1 MRVGPGRS
9 NAGSILR
16 RAFFASIERIHKH
29 AAPRD
34 YNPGRERGTEQGNDM
49 SRMYGWKMAL
59 ALLCALWAGPV
70 AQTWAAAPLT
80 DGRQLAVMA
89 SYGCAIEQEGRLGC
103 FGYHESALGPTPAGR
118 YLSVAISPLWNS
130 ACAVRS
136 DGEAVCWAKFA
147 AYRLP
152 PAPPGPW
159 RTLSVALGEA
169 CGLRPDGQM
178 VCWGDGGGPV
188 APPSGPFLAL
198 SITNAHGCAIR
209 NDGTLQCWKRYGNDE
224 LGPPPAGRFSRVEVS
239 EYHACGLRS
248 DGRVLCWGQAL
259 HGNTDAPVAGD
270 FIDVSVGLYNGCALR
285 TDGTAQCWGSRWDWS
300 SQTGYSPMESPQG
313 TFTDLASGE
322 FRACGRRPDG
332 VLACW
337 GETIEGARESAY
349 GSPLARLAIGGG
361 EVCALNAAGDADC
374 VGAAPTMRPPPGR
387 YLRLSLGNA
396 SGCGLLLDGSAR
408 CWGASLGPV
417 PTATLTE
424 VSVGE
429 AHACSVTT
437 DASVVCWGDNA
448 AGQLNAPS
456 GSYSAVLAGDRYSC
470 ALSTEGSVSCWGNDP
485 LVAGVPVGGGFRT
498 LLGSDGVIC
507 ASRETGAAKCWGE
520 AGAWL
525 SGVVGLGVPVVAL
538 GDYFACYLLDGQLF
552 CDGDNSLDVPGFPPG
567 SFVTV
572 AAAGDVACGID
583 ALNRLD
589 CSGVN
594 EFEHQFSLLRI
605 GIGQV
610 AAGAS
615 HTCNLAGNGLLDCW
629 GDNAVGQRAAP
640 PVRGRALSVEADHA
654 CAIATDGSLRCWG
667 DDSRGGNQ
675 PPVDML
681 ARDLDVGQFNGC
693 AARGEGDAVCWG
705 WNINGQS
712 TPPAGAF
719 HRVATGLNHSCGL
732 REDNT
737 LACWGYG
744 ADGQA
749 TAPAG
754 TFIAVGMGERHS
766 CAIDAAGGLRC
777 WGLDT
782 EGQATPPADTTY
794 RALSSGAFHNCAI
807 RSDGTLTCWG
817 RNDRS
822 QATPPQGRFASVS
835 AGVTHSCAVR
845 DDGQRL
851 CWGDNSA
858 GQSPSLAI
866 GPDALPRGER
876 EQPYEARLVA
886 TGSAGYTPRATA
898 FRVVSGS
905 LPSGVALDAAG
916 LLLGWPQAEGV
927 FDVAIEARDANGLG
941 ALRAYRIQIGV
952 PRDTA
957 PPLVDMVATGPMGD
971 NGWFVGDVNIRWL
984 SQTQQ
989 SGINYTSGCEN
1000 FVLDQDT
1007 DYRLLECTVG
1017 TRGGAT
1023 RSESRT
1029 LKRDATPPRI
1039 KTSLRSVIPEAGGWY
1054 RTPVEAV
1061 YSCEDATSGVALPC
1075 PVPDTLSVDG
1085 THVFPIRSTRDNAGN
1100 IGTSPGISVRIDMTR
1115 PQLSATMPPAQLF
1128 VGAAHDFQLSATD
1141 ALSGIASQSCTPVDT
1156 ATPTA
1161 SDPGS
1166 APREAVCTAI
1176 DRAGNSASVM
1186 SLYEV
1191 VPQARRTGGA
1201 GQPALRITPVS
1212 RPMSASQRVPHAPQ
1226 SIRRGVKPAKP
1237 RTR

>member
-1 MRVGPGRS
+1 MRVGLGRS

-34 YNPGRERGTEQGNDM
+34 YNPGRELGTEQGNDM
-49 SRMYGWKMAL
+49 SRMYVWKMAL
-59 ALLCALWAGPV
+59 ALLCAPWAGPV
-70 AQTWAAAPLT
+70 AQTWAAAPPT
-80 DGRQLAVMA
+80 DGRRLAVMA
-89 SYGCAIEQEGRLGC
+89 SYGCVIEQEGRLGC
-103 FGYHESALGPTPAGR
+103 FGYHESALGPTPDGR
-118 YLSVAISPLWNS
+118 YLSVAISPAWNS

-136 DGEAVCWAKFA
+136 DGEAVCWAKSA

-159 RTLSVALGEA
+159 RSLSLALGEA

-178 VCWGDGGGPV
+178 VCWGDGGGPI
-188 APPSGPFLAL
+188 APPSGPYLAL

-209 NDGTLQCWKRYGNDE
+209 NDGTLQCWNRYSNDE
-224 LGPPPAGRFSRVEVS
+224 LGVPPAGRFSRVAVS

-285 TDGTAQCWGSRWDWS
+285 TDGTAQCWGSRWDWNS
-300 SQTGYSPMESPQG
+300 ETGYSPMESPQG
-313 TFTDLASGE
+313 TFTELASGE

-374 VGAAPTMRPPPGR
+374 VGAASTMRPPPGR
-387 YLRLSLGNA
+387 YTRLSLGDA
-396 SGCGLLLDGSAR
+396 SGCGLLFDGSAR

-417 PTATLTE
+417 PTAMMTE

-429 AHACSVTT
+429 AHACGVTT
-437 DASVVCWGDNA
+437 DAGVVCWGDNA

-470 ALSTEGSVSCWGNDP
+470 ALSTEGSVSCWGDDP
-485 LVAGVPVGGGFRT
+485 LVAGVPVGGRFRT

-507 ASRETGAAKCWGE
+507 ASRETGAANCWGE
-520 AGAWL
+520 GGAWL
-525 SGVVGLGVPVVAL
+525 SGVVGLGVPMVAL

-552 CDGDNSLDVPGFPPG
+552 CDGDNSRDVPGFPPR

-589 CSGVN
+589 CSGAN
-594 EFEHQFSLLRI
+594 EFKHQFSILRI
-605 GIGQV
+605 GTGQV

-615 HTCNLAGNGLLDCW
+615 HTCNLAGDGLVDCW
-629 GDNAVGQRAAP
+629 GDNAVGQHAAP
-640 PVRGRALSVEADHA
+640 PLRARTLSVEADHA
-654 CAIATDGSLRCWG
+654 CTIATDGSVRCWG
-667 DDSRGGNQ
+667 DDSRGGSQ
-675 PPVDML
+675 PPVDIL

-693 AARGEGDAVCWG
+693 AVRGEGDAVCWG

-712 TPPAGAF
+712 TTPAGAF

-744 ADGQA
+744 ADGQ
-749 TAPAG
+749 TAAPTGA
-754 TFIAVGMGERHS
+754 FVAVDVGERHS
-766 CAIDAAGGLRC
+766 CAIAADGALRC
-777 WGLDT
+777 WGLDA
-782 EGQATPPADTTY
+782 EGQAAPPSDTTY

-807 RSDGTLTCWG
+807 RSDGALACWG
-817 RNDRS
+817 RDDHG
-822 QATPPQGRFASVS
+822 QATAPPGRFVSVS
-835 AGVTHSCAVR
+835 AGTVHSCGVR
-845 DDGQRL
+845 DDGMRL

-886 TGSAGYTPRATA
+886 TGSTGYTPREAT
-898 FRVVSGS
+898 FRVASGA
-905 LPSGVALDAAG
+905 LPSGIELNTEG
-916 LLLGWPQAEGV
+916 LLYGWPQADGASDIV
-927 FDVAIEARDANGLG
+927 VEARDVNGFS
-941 ALRAYRIQIGV
+941 AQRAYRIQIGV

-957 PPLVDMVATGPMGD
+957 PPLLEFVATGTMGD
-971 NGWFVGDVNIRWL
+971 NGWYVGDVDIRWL
-984 SQTQQ
+984 YESTQ
-989 SGINYTSGCEN
+989 SGIDSTSGCEDR
-1000 FVLDQDT
+1000 VLTQDT
-1007 DYRLLECTVG
+1007 THLVLQCTVG
-1017 TRGGAT
+1017 TRGGAA

-1039 KTSLRSVIPEAGGWY
+1039 VVHLQPAAPNAEGWY
-1054 RTPVEAV
+1054 RTPVNAIYTCEEAV
-1061 YSCEDATSGVALPC
+1061 SGIAEAC
-1075 PVPDTLSVDG
+1075 PDLDTLSADG
-1085 THVFPIRSTRDNAGN
+1085 TQTFPARTLRDQAGN
-1100 IGTSPGISVRIDMTR
+1100 VGVAPTTSVRIDRTR

-1128 VGAAHDFQLSATD
+1128 IGATHDFQLSASD

-1161 SDPGS
+1161 SNPGS

-1186 SLYEV
+1186 SMYEV
-1191 VPQARRTGGA
+1191 VPQTRRTGGA
-1201 GQPALRITPVS
+1201 GQPVQQNKPTSPSVRRAPPQPV
-1212 RPMSASQRVPHAPQ
+1212 H
-1226 SIRRGVKPAKP
+1226 RGVKPAKP
-1237 RTR
+1237 RVH